1 MGGSRHSWMASTP
14 PLGTWHSAPGSAGP
28 GGLAWTEVDR
38 DACQRGLGR
47 RAQRPPFDGLCPP
60 LRGAGHCDSSGGVFP
75 RLQRPHMTNVSPGI
89 RVQPLPN
96 LLRLVPH
103 LTLPRELWPG
113 CLPALGASET
123 HAMTESSTLHARPG
137 SQALGLPP
145 PRRPGSR
152 PSPGVHGP
160 SAPRAPA
167 GVSGGR
173 PPR

>member
-1 MGGSRHSWMASTP
+1 MGGSRHFWMASTP
-14 PLGTWHSAPGSAGP
+14 PLGTWHSAP
-28 GGLAWTEVDR
+28 EVLVLEASR
-38 DACQRGLGR
+38 GR
-47 RAQRPPFDGLCPP
+47 RSTGMPASEAWDAELKGLRCDRLCPP
-60 LRGAGHCDSSGGVFP
+60 LRGAGHCDSSGGVSP

-137 SQALGLPP
+137 SHLPP
-145 PRRPGSR
+145 PRRLGSR

>member
-28 GGLAWTEVDR
+28 GGL
-38 DACQRGLGR
+38 GGR
-47 RAQRPPFDGLCPP
+47 RSTGMHASEAWDAELKGLRCDGLCPP
-60 LRGAGHCDSSGGVFP
+60 LRGAGHCDSSGGVSP

-137 SQALGLPP
+137 SHLPP
-145 PRRPGSR
+145 PRRLGSR

>member
-1 MGGSRHSWMASTP
+1 MAADIP
-14 PLGTWHSAPGSAGP
+14 GWLQRLPLAPGTLP
-28 GGLAWTEVDR
+28 PEVLVLEASR
-38 DACQRGLGR
+38 GR
-47 RAQRPPFDGLCPP
+47 RSTGMPASEAWDAELKGLRCDRLCPP
-60 LRGAGHCDSSGGVFP
+60 LRGAGHCDSSGGVSP

-137 SQALGLPP
+137 GQALGLPP